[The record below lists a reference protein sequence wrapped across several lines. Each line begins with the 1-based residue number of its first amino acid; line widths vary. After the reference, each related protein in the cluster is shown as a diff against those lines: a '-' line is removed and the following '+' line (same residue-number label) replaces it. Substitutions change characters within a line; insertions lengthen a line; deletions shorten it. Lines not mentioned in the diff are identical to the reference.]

1 MRTWTLV
8 AAALVAASVGTTA
21 AVLPDTGPAAR
32 QQDQQSKKS
41 PDSANDDAVSREVER
56 RFELG
61 TDNDVQIG
69 VAIRDLEPDQSRAMT
84 GAVVSDVRE
93 DSPAAKAGLKS
104 GDVVVEFD
112 GEKVR
117 SARHLSRLVGETAVG
132 RPATIVVQRE
142 GKRVDAQ
149 VTPEAGVAQNGNLW
163 FRRLP
168 NHHDFDFS
176 GRNFEFDGPAMHGL
190 LEEHGHGG
198 PNSPDVMVMPP
209 GRRRLGVGIQSLT
222 PQLAEYFGTKPGVL
236 VTSVDEDS
244 PAAKAGLK
252 AGDVI
257 TSVGDTPVTSPNDLM
272 QAVRRAGEGADLSIG
287 YTRDK
292 KSATA
297 KARIEPREREPVKR
311 KGDPI

>member
-8 AAALVAASVGTTA
+8 AAALVLASAGTTA

-32 QQDQQSKKS
+32 QQDQHGKKS
-41 PDSANDDAVSREVER
+41 PDSTKADGPTREVQR
-56 RFELG
+56 LFELG
-61 TDNDVQIG
+61 NDNDVQIG
-69 VAIRDLEPDQSRAMT
+69 VAIRDLEPDQARTMT

-93 DSPAAKAGLKS
+93 DSPAAKAGLKN
-104 GDVVVEFD
+104 GDIVIEFD

-132 RPATIVVQRE
+132 RPAKIVVQRE

-149 VTPEAGVAQNGNLW
+149 VTPEAGLAQNGNLW

-168 NHHDFDFS
+168 DHDFAFK
-176 GRNFEFDGPAMHGL
+176 GPNFEFDGPAMHGL

-198 PNSPDVMVMPP
+198 PNGPDVMAMVP

-236 VTSVDEDS
+236 VTSVDDDS

-257 TSVGDTPVTSPNDLM
+257 TSVGDTPVTSPTDLM
-272 QAVRRAGEGADLSIG
+272 RAVRRADEGTDFSIG

-292 KSATA
+292 KSVTATA
-297 KARIEPREREPVKR
+297 RIVDR
-311 KGDPI
+311 